1 MFALKKDS
9 TLEEI
14 LNNSSDYL
22 NVNKLLDYADTTS
35 SCKLTHS
42 TNKETFRYGISAL
55 NTATQ
60 GRGGRFDLTVHF
72 WLQGR
77 ILWSLAEYLIT

>member
-1 MFALKKDS
+1 MNNYSKTVAMFALKKDS

-14 LNNSSDYL
+14 LNSSSGDL
-22 NVNKLLDYADTTS
+22 NVNRLLDYADTTS
-35 SCKLTHS
+35 SCKLTYS

-60 GRGGRFDLTVHF
+60 GRGGRFNLVLF
-72 WLQGR
+72 VSVVRL
-77 ILWSLAEYLIT
+77 S